1 MRYDIGHDAP
11 AMAADS
17 CNLLYTYQNGVA
29 YAINERPLDDGII
42 RLGLQVAEAGD
53 YTLSLRV
60 RGEAFPA
67 SEDVW
72 LIDNETGTRTLLTQA
87 SAYTFTIDNPATLSS
102 RFVIAIGDADPTAIT
117 ETEAALP
124 QRMEGIFNLAG
135 QRISQP
141 RHGLYVKD
149 GRILFR

>member
-29 YAINERPLDDGII
+29 YAINERPLDDGIV

-72 LIDNETGTRTLLTQA
+72 LIDNETNTRTQLLRAVTEA
-87 SAYTFTIDNPATLSS
+87 CPYTFTVTNPATLSS

-117 ETEAALP
+117 ETEATLP
-124 QRMEGIFNLAG
+124 QRMEGIFNLSG
-135 QRISQP
+135 QRVSQP
-141 RHGLYVKD
+141 RY
-149 GRILFR
+149 